1 MTVSMRNPV
10 LRPVLSIVFAA
21 ALWAVT
27 AESAAAQVW
36 VGSNTP
42 RRGSW
47 EIGAGAAWSAGFDL
61 GDRAAQLTRNPGTGT
76 GLFDQFATS
85 SRVTSTIGGQARAG
99 VYLSRSLAVEGGVQ
113 YLRPRLSIRVS
124 GDSEQADDVTV
135 SETMSRYVFDGSL
148 VLRLDGLTFA
158 GGRAV
163 PFVLGG
169 GGYVRELHARNELIE
184 TGTEVHAGAGVR
196 IWLGRGARRLG
207 RGARRLG
214 LRADVGVTRRNGGFD
229 FSDGS
234 RMLPTAGG
242 TLIYLF

>member
-1 MTVSMRNPV
+1 MFR
-10 LRPVLSIVFAA
+10 IVVAA

-27 AESAAAQVW
+27 AQSASAQGW
-36 VGSNTP
+36 VGSDTP

-76 GLFDQFATS
+76 GLFDLFATS
-85 SRVTSTIGGQARAG
+85 SRLTSTTGGQARAG
-99 VYLSRSLAVEGGVQ
+99 VYLSRSLAVEAGVQ
-113 YLRPRLSIRVS
+113 YLQPRLSTRVS
-124 GDSEQADDVTV
+124 GDSEQAGDVTV
-135 SETMSRYVFDGSL
+135 SETLTRYVFDGSL
-148 VLRLDGLTFA
+148 VFHFRKVA
-158 GGRAV
+158 GGRVV

-184 TGTEVHAGAGVR
+184 TGTEIHGGAGVKM
-196 IWLGRGARRLG
+196 WFGHGARRPG

-234 RMLPTAGG
+234 RTLPTASG